1 MNKKNID
8 KLFIEINGI
17 RIGPSYSPV
26 VIAEIG
32 INHNGSLKVAKEM
45 VDSAFRAGI
54 KIIKH
59 QTHIAD
65 QEMSKEAKQI
75 VPVHTRENIFDII
88 DQCSLSEED
97 EYQLMNYVLSKGM
110 TFISTPFSKQAADRL
125 RKWDV
130 PAYKIGSGECN
141 NYPLLN
147 HIASFGKPIIL
158 STGMNTIESISKAI
172 EILEN
177 HNIKYAI
184 LHTTNL
190 YPTPNHLVRLGAIT
204 DLMHEFPNTI
214 VGLSDHTLSN
224 HSSYGAVALGASIIE
239 RHYTDSKKRTGPDI
253 VCSMDENDCKELIEG
268 VEIIFNQRGGK
279 KIPVKEEK
287 NTAKFAFASV
297 VSIKKINK
305 GDLFSENNLW
315 VKRPGTGPVLA
326 EDLSKLLEKKR

>member
-1 MNKKNID
+1 MK
-8 KLFIEINGI
+8 
-17 RIGPSYSPV
+17 IGNRKVGPNHKPLIIV
-26 VIAEIG
+26 ELG
-32 INHNGSLKVAKEM
+32 INHNGSLKKAKKF
-45 VDSAFRAGI
+45 VDQAKKYGAE
-54 KIIKH
+54 IIKH
-59 QTHIAD
+59 QTHIPED
-65 QEMSKEAKQI
+65 EMSVEAKKI
-75 VPVHTRENIFDII
+75 IPSHTKENIFDII

-125 RKWDV
+125 HKWDV

-204 DLMHEFPNTI
+204 DLMH
-214 VGLSDHTLSN
+214 
-224 HSSYGAVALGASIIE
+224 
-239 RHYTDSKKRTGPDI
+239 
-253 VCSMDENDCKELIEG
+253 
-268 VEIIFNQRGGK
+268 
-279 KIPVKEEK
+279 
-287 NTAKFAFASV
+287 
-297 VSIKKINK
+297 
-305 GDLFSENNLW
+305 
-315 VKRPGTGPVLA
+315 
-326 EDLSKLLEKKR
+326 

>member
-147 HIASFGKPIIL
+147 HIASFGK
-158 STGMNTIESISKAI
+158 TN
-172 EILEN
+172 
-177 HNIKYAI
+177 NIKHWNEYHREY
-184 LHTTNL
+184 L
-190 YPTPNHLVRLGAIT
+190 
-204 DLMHEFPNTI
+204 
-214 VGLSDHTLSN
+214 
-224 HSSYGAVALGASIIE
+224 
-239 RHYTDSKKRTGPDI
+239 
-253 VCSMDENDCKELIEG
+253 
-268 VEIIFNQRGGK
+268 
-279 KIPVKEEK
+279 
-287 NTAKFAFASV
+287 
-297 VSIKKINK
+297 
-305 GDLFSENNLW
+305 
-315 VKRPGTGPVLA
+315 
-326 EDLSKLLEKKR
+326 

>member
-110 TFISTPFSKQAADRL
+110 TSS
-125 RKWDV
+125 V
-130 PAYKIGSGECN
+130 H
-141 NYPLLN
+141 LLVN
-147 HIASFGKPIIL
+147 KLQIA
-158 STGMNTIESISKAI
+158 
-172 EILEN
+172 
-177 HNIKYAI
+177 
-184 LHTTNL
+184 
-190 YPTPNHLVRLGAIT
+190 
-204 DLMHEFPNTI
+204 
-214 VGLSDHTLSN
+214 
-224 HSSYGAVALGASIIE
+224 
-239 RHYTDSKKRTGPDI
+239 
-253 VCSMDENDCKELIEG
+253 
-268 VEIIFNQRGGK
+268 Q
-279 KIPVKEEK
+279 
-287 NTAKFAFASV
+287 
-297 VSIKKINK
+297 
-305 GDLFSENNLW
+305 
-315 VKRPGTGPVLA
+315 
-326 EDLSKLLEKKR
+326 